1 MQHFILV
8 LSFLFT
14 SAIMAQTEASAE
26 ITDGKMLKV
35 QVVNALNNKGTVAFA
50 LYNEESFMKAPLLAK
65 SSTIEAGISTVVFEN
80 VPDGEYAIVCFH
92 DANSN
97 GKMDF
102 HENGMPKESY
112 GTSNNTLNFGPPQF
126 ENAKFIVNGD
136 TTQIDIRPKHNSGL
150 IQAMKILEGI
160 KGISI
165 VEFDDR
171 DIIRHHLVKYIDH
184 LIFYL

>member
-1 MQHFILV
+1 MQHFILA

-14 SAIMAQTEASAE
+14 SAIMAQSEASAE

-50 LYNEESFMKAPLLAK
+50 FYNEESFMKAPLLAK

-97 GKMDF
+97 GEMDF

-112 GTSNNTLNFGPPQF
+112 GTSNNALSFGPPQF
-126 ENAKFIVNGD
+126 SNSKFEVKNENLTLEIKF
-136 TTQIDIRPKHNSGL
+136 
-150 IQAMKILEGI
+150 
-160 KGISI
+160 
-165 VEFDDR
+165 
-171 DIIRHHLVKYIDH
+171 
-184 LIFYL
+184 